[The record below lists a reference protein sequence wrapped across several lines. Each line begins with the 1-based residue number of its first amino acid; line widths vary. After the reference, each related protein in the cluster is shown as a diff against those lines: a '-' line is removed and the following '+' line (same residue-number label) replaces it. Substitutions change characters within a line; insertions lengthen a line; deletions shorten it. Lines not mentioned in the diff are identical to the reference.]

1 MLKIGTRTSPLA
13 LAQTQI
19 VVDRIKDIYPHLCEV
34 GAIEIV
40 PMETRGDKILDK
52 SLSELGGKGLF
63 TKELEDCLLDGR
75 IDCAVHSFKDM
86 SVRIHDDF
94 AIGAILERDD
104 PEDVFLSQKYSC
116 LEDLPDGSVVGTA
129 SLRRKSIIEHYYPHI
144 QVQLIR
150 GNVGT
155 RIEKMESGEFSGIIL
170 AKAGINRLKIKDK
183 IKQVLPIEKFIPSPA
198 QGVLV
203 VEYAKKNSYIFE
215 FLNPLNHAPTVF
227 VSMLERLFLETL
239 EGSCKTPLAAF
250 IRQKNDVYDFSY
262 MYVLKDGTF
271 IKETVRDIL
280 KADLQGVAMDT
291 AVALKKMS

>member
-19 VVDRIKDIYPHLCEV
+19 VVDKIKYIYPHLCQP

-63 TKELEDCLLDGR
+63 TKELEDSLLDGR

-104 PEDVFLSQKYSC
+104 PEDVFLSHKYSC
-116 LEDLPDGSVVGTA
+116 LEGLPEGAVIGTA
-129 SLRRKSIIEHYYPHI
+129 SLRRKAIIEHYYPHI

-155 RIEKMESGEFSGIIL
+155 RIEKMESGGFCGIIL
-170 AKAGINRLKIKDK
+170 AKAGINRLKIQEN

-203 VEYAKKNSYIFE
+203 VEYAKKNAHICE
-215 FLNPLNHAPTVF
+215 LLKPLNHSPTALVCT
-227 VSMLERLFLETL
+227 LERLFLEAL

-250 IRQKNDVYDFSY
+250 IEQKNDVYDFSY

-271 IKETVRDIL
+271 IKETVRDIQ
-280 KADLQGVAMDT
+280 KTDLQGVVMDT
-291 AVALKKMS
+291 AAALKKMS